1 MLTILKFIARGSE
14 PLIYP
19 YIRPF
24 GPRFQPEEEIPY
36 LKYRK
41 ALEEC
46 GKDLSEPLLGQHT
59 AAAAQERTNSGPL
72 PTLQTR
78 TIAIEVL
85 EITRPPRYPAEN
97 PALESLYRI

>member
-1 MLTILKFIARGSE
+1 MISWIIKHLIIARGSE

-46 GKDLSEPLLGQHT
+46 GKDLSEPLLGVHHQ
-59 AAAAQERTNSGPL
+59 QQSKGPL
-72 PTLQTR
+72 PGLQSR
-78 TIAIEVL
+78 RIEVATSLDL
-85 EITRPPRYPAEN
+85 EKAFDLI
-97 PALESLYRI
+97 ID